1 MKTDRDP
8 LPKMYTCGHC
18 YWPGPQTITC
28 IYTHIATWLYIYI
41 YRSTVHVIISMISI
55 HDTYHADMKIHI
67 IYIYDIFIWGLNLC
81 RSFPSTRSWQELY
94 TVIYPDTPRIWSA
107 YLYILGDVD
116 GKTTGNMPIDWVF
129 GTGIITSQCCFMDS
143 SKKHE
148 PWRNLSGLILLSSAV
163 TL

>member
-1 MKTDRDP
+1 MWP
-8 LPKMYTCGHC
+8 LLLARAPNYNMY
-18 YWPGPQTITC
+18 
-28 IYTHIATWLYIYI
+28 IYTHSYMIIYI
-41 YRSTVHVIISMISI
+41 DLLYMLLSVWYLYM
-55 HDTYHADMKIHI
+55 IHI
-67 IYIYDIFIWGLNLC
+67 MQTWRYTYNIYDIFIWGLNLC

-94 TVIYPDTPRIWSA
+94 TVIYPDTPRIWFA

>member
-1 MKTDRDP
+1 M
-8 LPKMYTCGHC
+8 
-18 YWPGPQTITC
+18 
-28 IYTHIATWLYIYI
+28 IYLYEDSIFADLFPAPSLGKNYI
-41 YRSTVHVIISMISI
+41 
-55 HDTYHADMKIHI
+55 
-67 IYIYDIFIWGLNLC
+67 
-81 RSFPSTRSWQELY
+81 PLY
-94 TVIYPDTPRIWSA
+94 TQILHVYGFA